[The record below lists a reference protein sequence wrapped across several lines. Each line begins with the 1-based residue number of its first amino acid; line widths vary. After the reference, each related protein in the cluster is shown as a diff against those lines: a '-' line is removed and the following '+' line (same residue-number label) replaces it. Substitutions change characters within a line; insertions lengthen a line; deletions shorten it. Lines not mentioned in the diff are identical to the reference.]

1 MKVLSTVILWLEY
14 HTSGVVLCAEYLGS
28 VTGQKVADIV
38 NDHFENAFSMSV
50 SPRGRRVL
58 MDGCPRQHSKLACK
72 AFDARNAKIFKIPAR
87 SPDSNPLENF
97 FHTIKEVL
105 KTEARTNKIIK
116 ETMEQFRERAC
127 KAILRYPCSKIDKII
142 ESMDKRVTMVLE
154 SEGRRIKY

>member
-87 SPDSNPLENF
+87 SPDLNSLENF
-97 FHTIKEVL
+97 FHMIKEVYT
-105 KTEARTNKIIK
+105 KDRS
-116 ETMEQFRERAC
+116 
-127 KAILRYPCSKIDKII
+127 P
-142 ESMDKRVTMVLE
+142 
-154 SEGRRIKY
+154 